1 MTNENNSKPA
11 EASPTETTVRPELPD
26 VAGEHLEEG
35 TDLGAIQIHNNVIAI
50 IARLTAL
57 KVPGV
62 VEMSGSIVDG
72 IAGMIGKKTL
82 DRGIRVD
89 LDDNT
94 VTVELHVVLE
104 YGVRIPQVAWQIQNE
119 VRQAVGQMTGKN
131 VRAVNVVVQSVRLPE
146 ENKPVQKEGYAS

>member
-1 MTNENNSKPA
+1 M
-11 EASPTETTVRPELPD
+11 
-26 VAGEHLEEG
+26 AGEHLEEG

-50 IARLTAL
+50 IARLSAL

-72 IAGMIGKKTL
+72 IAGMIGKKSL

-104 YGVRIPQVAWQIQNE
+104 YGVRIPQVAWQLQNE

-131 VRAVNVVVQSVRLPE
+131 VRAVNVVVQSVRLPD
-146 ENKPVQKEGYAS
+146 ENKPVLKEGCAP

>member
-1 MTNENNSKPA
+1 MTNEDNAKPA
-11 EASPTETTVRPELPD
+11 EAAARPDLPD

-50 IARLTAL
+50 IARLSAL

-72 IAGMIGKKTL
+72 IAGMIGKKSL

-104 YGVRIPQVAWQIQNE
+104 YGVRIPQVAWQLQNE

-131 VRAVNVVVQSVRLPE
+131 VRAVNVVVQSVRLPD
-146 ENKPVQKEGYAS
+146 ENKPVLKEGCAP